1 MTAPAFRAS
10 LVAWAVA
17 ATGLTVVIVSLVAE
31 RPVGGDV
38 QWRDAFLGFATLVV
52 GARIASHAPGNS
64 YGWLLLGVGLLA
76 ALAAGTSLATVGPGL
91 SVRTWASYP
100 SYALLALT
108 CFYFPD
114 GRLPSPRWRI
124 SVLVLGLGLGYGF
137 VGLIALGWRSPQE
150 LLAGERVS
158 PGWDTD
164 AARIGLIFLLVAAPV
179 ALVSVV
185 MRIRRTD
192 PGRRRPLIWGAIST
206 VLLVVGSLLEMVDV
220 PLVAILAALAF
231 PAATVVAILRYGLY
245 DIDTVIHRSLLY
257 GILASALV
265 GVYALL
271 AAFVVRLFPAEGA
284 PVVAAAV
291 ALLALPLRD
300 WLQRLI
306 DRRVYGQSGS
316 PYELLTA
323 LARGVGRALTPGDML
338 TEVVERVAEGL
349 RVPYVAVLLEPGDQ
363 PERSAGTRRP
373 WPVASL
379 ELVHRG
385 ATIGHL
391 VVQQR
396 APDEPWLP
404 RERRLLK
411 ALALQIAAPAAAVR
425 LIRDL
430 QHTRERLVTMREEE
444 RRRLRRDLHDGVG
457 PVLSGARMQL
467 RALSATLDTDERAV
481 RALEDDLGLASDE
494 LRRAIDGLRPPAL
507 DRGLVPAL
515 TGLVNRHVQSGLQID
530 VAIDDRLEGVPA
542 AAEVALYRVLDEAL
556 ANCVRHAEATHARVE
571 IRRTAEELTLIVRD
585 DGRGYVGPRDGG
597 VGTESM
603 RQRCEELGGALTIEP
618 DSLHGTVLTAT
629 FPCGE
634 PG

>member
-1 MTAPAFRAS
+1 M
-10 LVAWAVA
+10 
-17 ATGLTVVIVSLVAE
+17 
-31 RPVGGDV
+31 
-38 QWRDAFLGFATLVV
+38 
-52 GARIASHAPGNS
+52 
-64 YGWLLLGVGLLA
+64 
-76 ALAAGTSLATVGPGL
+76 
-91 SVRTWASYP
+91 
-100 SYALLALT
+100 
-108 CFYFPD
+108 
-114 GRLPSPRWRI
+114 
-124 SVLVLGLGLGYGF
+124 
-137 VGLIALGWRSPQE
+137 
-150 LLAGERVS
+150 
-158 PGWDTD
+158 
-164 AARIGLIFLLVAAPV
+164 
-179 ALVSVV
+179 
-185 MRIRRTD
+185 
-192 PGRRRPLIWGAIST
+192 
-206 VLLVVGSLLEMVDV
+206 
-220 PLVAILAALAF
+220 
-231 PAATVVAILRYGLY
+231 
-245 DIDTVIHRSLLY
+245 
-257 GILASALV
+257 
-265 GVYALL
+265 
-271 AAFVVRLFPAEGA
+271 
-284 PVVAAAV
+284 
-291 ALLALPLRD
+291 
-300 WLQRLI
+300 
-306 DRRVYGQSGS
+306 
-316 PYELLTA
+316 
-323 LARGVGRALTPGDML
+323 
-338 TEVVERVAEGL
+338 
-349 RVPYVAVLLEPGDQ
+349 
-363 PERSAGTRRP
+363 
-373 WPVASL
+373 
-379 ELVHRG
+379 
-385 ATIGHL
+385 
-391 VVQQR
+391 
-396 APDEPWLP
+396 
-404 RERRLLK
+404 K

-515 TGLVNRHVQSGLQID
+515 TGLVDRHVQSGLQID